1 MNADLND
8 VLMTN
13 MGLILVFNPCGFFP
27 GAKKGE
33 DLRYSVFTG
42 YYYF

>member
-8 VLMTN
+8 VMMTN
-13 MGLILVFNPCGFFP
+13 MGPMLVSHPCGFFP